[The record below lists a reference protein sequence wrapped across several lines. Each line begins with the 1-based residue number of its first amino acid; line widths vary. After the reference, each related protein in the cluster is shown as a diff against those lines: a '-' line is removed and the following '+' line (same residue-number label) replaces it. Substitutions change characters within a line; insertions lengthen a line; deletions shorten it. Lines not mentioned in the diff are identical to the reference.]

1 MLSPK
6 GDFLER
12 LQGDIDKVNHH
23 LMENLRS
30 HIPLIAEINQH
41 ILSSGG
47 KRLRSLLFVVCARLC
62 GYEGERAYTL
72 SSIFEYLHA
81 ATLLHDD
88 VIDKAHTRRGKPAA
102 NTVWGNSAAV
112 LVGDFLLS
120 KSFTL
125 AVESRKLR
133 LLEVLSGTTTQMAE
147 GMVLELIHTDDLA
160 VDEETYRRIL
170 INKTAILISAA
181 CQTGAIWGGAPEKE
195 EQVLGNYGLD
205 LGIAFQMVDDLLD
218 YTASEEETGKTVAN
232 DFKEGKIT
240 LPLIHALRSCSAE
253 EQKRI
258 QTLAKKNAP
267 DQGELMLVFEL
278 VQKYGGL
285 QYTRER
291 AESYKNRAVKALEIF
306 PTGPDRKVLED
317 LAEYVIE
324 RRR

>member
-1 MLSPK
+1 MSPK

-12 LQGDIDKVNHH
+12 LQGDIEKVNYY

-30 HIPLIAEINQH
+30 HIPLIAEVNQH
-41 ILSSGG
+41 ILTGGG
-47 KRLRSLLFVVCARLC
+47 KRLRSLLFVICARLC

-88 VIDKAHTRRGKPAA
+88 VIDKADTRRGKPAA

-125 AVESRKLR
+125 AVESQKLR
-133 LLEVLSGTTTQMAE
+133 LLEVLSSTTTQMAE
-147 GMVLELIHTDDLA
+147 GMVLELIHTNDLA
-160 VDEETYRRIL
+160 VAEETYRRIL

-181 CQTGAIWGGAPEKE
+181 CQTGAIWGEAPEKE
-195 EQVLGNYGLD
+195 EQALGDYGLD

-218 YTASEEETGKTVAN
+218 YIASEQETGKTVAN

-240 LPLIHALRSCSAE
+240 LPLIYALSKCSAE

-258 QTLAKKNAP
+258 EVLAKKTSP
-267 DQGELMLVFEL
+267 DQKELKPVFEL

-291 AESYKNRAVKALEIF
+291 AESHKNRAKKALEIF
-306 PTGPDRKVLED
+306 PPGPDRQILED
-317 LAEYVIE
+317 LAEFVIA

>member
-1 MLSPK
+1 MSPK
-6 GDFLER
+6 GDLLLR

-41 ILSSGG
+41 ILTGGG
-47 KRLRSLLFVVCARLC
+47 KRLRALLFVICARLS
-62 GYEGERAYTL
+62 GYEGERAYAL

-125 AVESRKLR
+125 AVESQKLR
-133 LLEVLSGTTTQMAE
+133 LLEVLSATTTQMAE

-181 CQTGAIWGGAPEKE
+181 CRTGAIWGGAPEKE
-195 EQVLGNYGLD
+195 EQALGNYGLD

-218 YTASEEETGKTVAN
+218 YIASEQETGKTVAN

-240 LPLIHALRSCSAE
+240 LPLIHTLSKCSSDERASIQGIAKKAVPDAE
-253 EQKRI
+253 EIR
-258 QTLAKKNAP
+258 
-267 DQGELMLVFEL
+267 LVFDL
-278 VQKYGGL
+278 VREYGGL
-285 QYTRER
+285 EYTREQ
-291 AESYKNRAVKALEIF
+291 AERHKYRALEALGIF
-306 PTGPDRKVLED
+306 PTGRDRQVLED
-317 LAEYVIE
+317 LAAFVIE
-324 RRR
+324 RRG

>member
-1 MLSPK
+1 MSPK
-6 GDFLER
+6 GDFLEH
-12 LQGDIDKVNHH
+12 LQEDIEKVNYY

-30 HIPLIAEINQH
+30 HIPLIAEVNQH
-41 ILSSGG
+41 ILTGGG
-47 KRLRSLLFVVCARLC
+47 KRLRSLLFVICARLC
-62 GYEGERAYTL
+62 GYEGERAYNL

-88 VIDKAHTRRGKPAA
+88 VIDKADTRRGKPAA
-102 NTVWGNSAAV
+102 NKVWGNSAAV

-125 AVESRKLR
+125 AVESQKLR
-133 LLEVLSGTTTQMAE
+133 LLEVLSSTTTQMAE

-160 VDEETYRRIL
+160 VAEETYRRIL
-170 INKTAILISAA
+170 IDKTAILISAA

-195 EQVLGNYGLD
+195 EQALRDYGLD

-218 YTASEEETGKTVAN
+218 YIASEQETGKTVAN

-240 LPLIHALRSCSAE
+240 LPLIYALSKCSTE
-253 EQKRI
+253 EKQRI
-258 QTLAKKNAP
+258 EDLAKKIRP
-267 DQGELMLVFEL
+267 DQAELKTVFEL
-278 VQKYGGL
+278 VQKFGGL
-285 QYTRER
+285 EYTRER

-306 PTGPDRKVLED
+306 PPGRDRRILED
-317 LAEYVIE
+317 LAEFVIA